1 MLRFN
6 IGRIP
11 VEIHPS
17 HLVISAVFGLTFVP
31 SARELAGW
39 PPSWM
44 AGLGDIG
51 NALAGLTIVAAWM
64 LIVSGSVLIH
74 ELGHAAAT
82 LASGHD
88 AVIRLVAMGG
98 HTQPQ
103 VKGPL
108 SWGKDVFITAA
119 GPAAS
124 FLLTLVAGGA
134 HLLLADAPPS
144 PLGHFVRYVFFAN
157 AFWTVLNLLPV
168 MPLDGGRLTMQ
179 FGKKLLG
186 RTGIIGSQ
194 LLALAIC
201 AVLVV
206 LGLRTG
212 QLLIALF
219 FGFFG
224 YQTFKLLMAIL
235 NGEAVLEDDPPME
248 AELVEADTHLR
259 EGRLD
264 EARRAAQEVL
274 TRFHS
279 RRLVARANLI
289 LGWVALKEANG
300 RLALTHF
307 GQAQGL
313 RIPPS
318 ALAASFSLIGDEQR
332 ALPFWEV
339 AWSESQDPTVLHEWG
354 GALIRAG
361 RADTLQRLPGLRVDL
376 AYVCAARTPFLRGA
390 FSEAAELAEAGL
402 ERAPS
407 AELAYD
413 AACAHARSGDTQAAL
428 RCLARASE
436 LGFNDH
442 AYASTD
448 DDLARLHGQ
457 PAFHAWLTGL
467 PGIAATS

>member
-1 MLRFN
+1 
-6 IGRIP
+6 
-11 VEIHPS
+11 
-17 HLVISAVFGLTFVP
+17 
-31 SARELAGW
+31 
-39 PPSWM
+39 
-44 AGLGDIG
+44 
-51 NALAGLTIVAAWM
+51 
-64 LIVSGSVLIH
+64 
-74 ELGHAAAT
+74 
-82 LASGHD
+82 
-88 AVIRLVAMGG
+88 MGG

-103 VKGPL
+103 VRGPL

-124 FLLTLVAGGA
+124 LLLTLVAGGA
-134 HLLLADAPPS
+134 HLLLRDAPPS
-144 PLGHFVRYVFFAN
+144 PGGHFVYNLFIAN

-168 MPLDGGRLTMQ
+168 MPLDGGRLSMK

-186 RTGIIGSQ
+186 RNGIIASQ
-194 LLALAIC
+194 LLALAVC
-201 AVLVV
+201 AILVV
-206 LGLRTG
+206 FGMRMG
-212 QLLIALF
+212 QLLITLF

-224 YQTFKLLMAIL
+224 FQTFKLLMAIL
-235 NGEAVLEDDPPME
+235 NGEAVLEDEPPME
-248 AELVEADTHLR
+248 PQLVEADALLR

-264 EARRAAQEVL
+264 EARESAQQVL
-274 TRFHS
+274 REFHS
-279 RRLVARANLI
+279 RRLQARANMI
-289 LGWVALKEANG
+289 LRWDALKEANG

-339 AWSESQDPTVLHEWG
+339 AWSESQDPTVLHEWA

-361 RADTLQRLPGLRVDL
+361 RADTLDRLPGVRIDL
-376 AYVCAARTPFLRGA
+376 AYVCASRTPFLRGA
-390 FSEAAELAEAGL
+390 YSEAAEIAETGL
-402 ERAPS
+402 EKAPS
-407 AELAYD
+407 QELAYD

-428 RCLARASE
+428 RCLNRASE

-448 DDLARLHGQ
+448 DDLSRLHGQ

-467 PGIAATS
+467 PGVAATT